1 MVRGVNKYSGFER
14 SSYSM
19 PDAQMRVS
27 DRKQRALFVV
37 SGANTRRRKEYVAVI
52 PGILWKWAEAFSSC
66 VISRDPDGT
75 PSSYV

>member
-1 MVRGVNKYSGFER
+1 MVRGVNRYSGFER

-27 DRKQRALFVV
+27 DRKQRALFIV

-52 PGILWKWAEAFSSC
+52 PGILWK
-66 VISRDPDGT
+66 
-75 PSSYV
+75 